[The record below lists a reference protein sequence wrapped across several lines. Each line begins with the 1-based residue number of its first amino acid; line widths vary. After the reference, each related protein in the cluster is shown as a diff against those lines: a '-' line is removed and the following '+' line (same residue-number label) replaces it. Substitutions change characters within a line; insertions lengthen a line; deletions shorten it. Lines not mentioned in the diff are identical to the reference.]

1 METAEISMTPYQKF
15 VLEVREKVPAMN
27 MVGYLEDDGQ
37 WHSYSEENQYK
48 ELLDKYWHLQHNNMF
63 AKKKS
68 KEWFEE

>member
-1 METAEISMTPYQKF
+1 
-15 VLEVREKVPAMN
+15 MN